1 MHDPINPS
9 HYTTGGIECIDA
21 MEASMSKE
29 AFKGF
34 LKGNCQKY
42 LWRYELK
49 NGSED
54 LKKAQWYLER
64 LINTCESKEQSVH
77 DTQQATKEVMEHII
91 ASDYD
96 PDDYMIS
103 GCPDGFCPLPN
114 VRTGPSEPMFPPVN

>member
-77 DTQQATKEVMEHII
+77 DTQQATKEVMEHIT

>member
-9 HYTTGGIECIDA
+9 HYTTGDIECIDA

-54 LKKAQWYLER
+54 LKKAQWYLEK
-64 LINTCESKEQSVH
+64 LINTCESEEQSVLN
-77 DTQQATKEVMEHII
+77 TKQASKKVMEHKTT
-91 ASDYD
+91 SDYD

-103 GCPDGFCPLPN
+103 GCPDGFCPLPS
-114 VRTGPSEPMFPPVN
+114 VRTGPSEHIFSPVN

>member
-9 HYTTGGIECIDA
+9 HYMTGGIECIDA

-34 LKGNCQKY
+34 LKGLCQKY

-77 DTQQATKEVMEHII
+77 DTKQVTKEVMEHIT

>member
-77 DTQQATKEVMEHII
+77 DTKQATKEVMEHIT